1 MDILAEILTIESKN
15 YIYEMKRISRVAL
28 EYAVLE
34 MSTFTTNETFQ
45 YIFYTVI
52 LRYALLNKWD
62 YLHLI

>member
-52 LRYALLNKWD
+52 LRYALLNK
-62 YLHLI
+62 